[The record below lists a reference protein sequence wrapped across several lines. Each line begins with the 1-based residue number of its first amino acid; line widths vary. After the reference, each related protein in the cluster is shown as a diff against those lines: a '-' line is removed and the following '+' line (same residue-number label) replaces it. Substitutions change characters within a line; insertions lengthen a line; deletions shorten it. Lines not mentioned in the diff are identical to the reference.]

1 MKQKNNRQY
10 NDQMKQK
17 NNRQYNDQ
25 RKQKRTI
32 DNTMT
37 R

>member
-10 NDQMKQK
+10 NDQMKQN

>member
-25 RKQKRTI
+25 MKQKRTI